1 LPAAEVHSDCGA
13 GYRVGN
19 HLRNFDVYG
28 RRSRAGASVE
38 VQKRRSARD
47 DLGSGGALQNDI
59 IAGAFWNHFTVSY
72 EDYENW
78 LHQQTAF
85 EETAVFA
92 TDTARFAG
100 EDATRTIPSAR
111 ASVNFF
117 SMLGARLAPGRAFS
131 AQDPDA
137 VVVSYEFWKD
147 ALGGDPNVVGRT
159 IRLDGGVRTVVGVL
173 PSHFDFAGYGTNT
186 GPPPQVW

>member
-1 LPAAEVHSDCGA
+1 MNFRSFRGGFGAVASDCDYALGA
-13 GYRVGN
+13 
-19 HLRNFDVYG
+19 LC
-28 RRSRAGASVE
+28 RRPKFTAIAVLTI
-38 VQKRRSARD
+38 A
-47 DLGSGGALQNDI
+47 LGITCATSMFTVVDHVLVRPLKYKNADRLVTIWGVVGALQNDI

-92 TDTARFAG
+92 TGTARFAG

-159 IRLDGGVRTVVGVL
+159 IRLDGGVR
-173 PSHFDFAGYGTNT
+173 
-186 GPPPQVW
+186 